1 MGVLLTVILGVLAF
15 VLGLAGLTSINKNKN
30 SRWLSYAS
38 LSFNALAICASYSQ
52 IVTWVEQ
59 EDLSAL
65 MDVVPTM
72 STMSWLLTLVVVG
85 INGGAFYKETKL
97 KVD

>member
-1 MGVLLTVILGVLAF
+1 MGVFSTIILGALAIG
-15 VLGLAGLTSINKNKN
+15 LGAMGVVFTYQNKN

-38 LSFNALAICASYSQ
+38 LSLNALALCTEYSQ

-72 STMSWLLTLVVVG
+72 STMSWLLTFVVIG
-85 INGGAFYKETKL
+85 LNGLSVYKKL
-97 KVD
+97 KIKAN